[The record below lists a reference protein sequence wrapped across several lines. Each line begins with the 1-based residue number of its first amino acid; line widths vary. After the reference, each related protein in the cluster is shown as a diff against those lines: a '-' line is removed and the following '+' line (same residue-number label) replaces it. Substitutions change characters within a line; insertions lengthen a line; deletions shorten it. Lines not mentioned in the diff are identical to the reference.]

1 MFILL
6 VCWKRTL
13 FSKGSFLF
21 MGFSGTDIMATKPN
35 IVVVD
40 EGNRKAV
47 MVDLAIHSD
56 GNVSK

>member
-1 MFILL
+1 
-6 VCWKRTL
+6 
-13 FSKGSFLF
+13 